1 MDGSHLLQPNKLNKM
16 TTNPRTDKA
25 IAASTTVLV
34 HVLTILALMFLMR
47 DCGGS
52 AGNGI
57 GMGGG
62 TGGGFTE
69 LDMALLGESPDGGGG
84 TSDSPQSES
93 SPPPSGSPD
102 QNVMTAEN
110 AANPNIKSNPNK
122 TNTTNTN
129 NNTTNNNTKP
139 NPLFDKLDDN
149 KDGPKGPGSDPTK
162 TSGDPNGS
170 ITGKGVFG
178 GGGGGNGG
186 SGYEW
191 TFSRQMATKP
201 SLDETIAVEGSIVVN
216 VIVDKTGRVLDASV
230 DVGSSKYKTGSKA
243 ELNRLAIKAA
253 KSAKFAADPAG
264 GGNKSGKITINF
276 KLK

>member
-1 MDGSHLLQPNKLNKM
+1 M

-34 HVLTILALMFLMR
+34 HALTILALMFLMR

-62 TGGGFTE
+62 SGGGFTE

-84 TSDSPQSES
+84 TSETPQSENS
-93 SPPPSGSPD
+93 SPPSGSTD
-102 QNVMTAEN
+102 QNVITSEN

-122 TNTTNTN
+122 TNTTNTTT
-129 NNTTNNNTKP
+129 NTTNNNNKP
-139 NPLFDKLDDN
+139 NPLFDKEKEKN
-149 KDGPKGPGSDPTK
+149 DGTKGPGKDPTK
-162 TSGDPNGS
+162 TPGDPNGS

-243 ELNRLAIKAA
+243 ELNRLARKAA
-253 KSAKFAADPAG
+253 KSAKFAEDQAAG
-264 GGNKSGKITINF
+264 GKKYGKKTRKF
-276 KLK
+276 KIK